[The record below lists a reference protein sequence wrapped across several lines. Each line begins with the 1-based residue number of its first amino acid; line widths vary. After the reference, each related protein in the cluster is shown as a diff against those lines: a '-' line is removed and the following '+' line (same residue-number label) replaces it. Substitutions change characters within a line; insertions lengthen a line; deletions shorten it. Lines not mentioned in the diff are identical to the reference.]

1 MGMLCVAAAAGRR
14 FFRGS
19 PSRTVGWP
27 KEVAVLAILTPLGAA
42 STSSGGSGFSLLVLV
57 AVMGGIFYFML
68 IRPQR
73 RQRQRQATLINSVE
87 VGDEVQT
94 IGGMFGTVR
103 EIDDESVLLEVAPE
117 VDIRFLRGAIAR
129 KLVYDEEE
137 EYEEDEHQ
145 DKEHEEREAGEQK

>member
-1 MGMLCVAAAAGRR
+1 VA
-14 FFRGS
+14 
-19 PSRTVGWP
+19 
-27 KEVAVLAILTPLGAA
+27 KEVTVPAIFTPLAQNN
-42 STSSGGSGFSLLVLV
+42 SSGGSGFSLLVLV

-73 RQRQRQATLINSVE
+73 RQRQRQAALINSVE

-137 EYEEDEHQ
+137 EEYEEDEHPE
-145 DKEHEEREAGEQK
+145 DEHEEREAGEQK

>member
-1 MGMLCVAAAAGRR
+1 VA
-14 FFRGS
+14 
-19 PSRTVGWP
+19 
-27 KEVAVLAILTPLGAA
+27 KEVTVPAIFTPLAQN
-42 STSSGGSGFSLLVLV
+42 SSGGSGFSLLVLV

-73 RQRQRQATLINSVE
+73 RQRQRQAALINSVE
-87 VGDEVQT
+87 IGDEVQT

-129 KLVYDEEE
+129 KLVFDDEEE
-137 EYEEDEHQ
+137 EYEEDEHP
-145 DKEHEEREAGEQK
+145 DDEHEEREAGEQK